1 VELRNTA
8 GDLIYALECQQMPPN
23 LWELVTQ
30 VKLALFDTMEWDKQ
44 TEFYATDGY
53 AYTVEQFLAY
63 YGEDTK

>member
-1 VELRNTA
+1 
-8 GDLIYALECQQMPPN
+8 MPPN